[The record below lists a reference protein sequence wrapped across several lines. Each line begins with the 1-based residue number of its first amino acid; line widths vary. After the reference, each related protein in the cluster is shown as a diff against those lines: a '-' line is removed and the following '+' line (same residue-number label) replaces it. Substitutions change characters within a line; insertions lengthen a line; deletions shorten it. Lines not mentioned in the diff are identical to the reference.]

1 MMLPQILVLIC
12 QTATVAA
19 PGAEGVIAGRV
30 VNASRGSRSADGV
43 QVVLQIHAEGQ
54 FAPFRETVTDALGQ
68 FRFENL
74 PVGGDYLYLVG
85 ASRDGVYHPGP
96 RLQVLAHRPS
106 VRTELKVYDA
116 VASPNPL
123 VIRRQEIVLCPEPGV
138 LRVTESLL
146 VENPTD
152 KCFVGQRTQED
163 AEPVTLRLSIPAEF
177 ERATF
182 EEEFFGR
189 RFSLAEGA
197 LVTGIPWPPGQREI
211 KFTYVLRNEKKYY
224 ALQRPMDLPC
234 EQLRVRVRT
243 ANPEQV
249 ACDLPSADR
258 SRTDLKSVPPGGEAV
273 FESTGEILPTGH
285 VLHVDL
291 GRLPLPLM
299 AYARWVA
306 VAALA
311 LLMATVSRLAIWPK
325 QRPSTAAA
333 TSAE

>member
-1 MMLPQILVLIC
+1 LLC
-12 QTATVAA
+12 QTATAAA

-30 VNASRGSRSADGV
+30 VNASRGSRPVDGV
-43 QVVLQIHAEGQ
+43 QVVLQVRAEGQ
-54 FAPFRETVTDALGQ
+54 FAPFRETVTNALGQ

-74 PVGGDYLYLVG
+74 PVGGDYLYLAG
-85 ASRDGVYHPGP
+85 ASQDGVYHPGP

-123 VIRRQEIVLCPEPGV
+123 VIRRQEILLCSEPGA

-152 KCFVGQRTQED
+152 KCFVGEPTRQG
-163 AEPVTLRLSIPAEF
+163 AEPVTMRLSIPAEF

-211 KFTYVLRNEKKYY
+211 KFTYVLRNEKKYS

-234 EQLRVRVRT
+234 EHLRVRVRT
-243 ANPEQV
+243 SNQIRRPDILVWLGKGQA
-249 ACDLPSADR
+249 
-258 SRTDLKSVPPGGEAV
+258 RTSVLSSSGDGSGEAV
-273 FESTGEILPTGH
+273 FESTGETLPMGH

-299 AYARWVA
+299 AYARWIAVA
-306 VAALA
+306 VLA

-325 QRPSTAAA
+325 RRPFTAAA
-333 TSAE
+333 TSTK